1 MTEEALRV
9 NQQLWDEWTRIHET
23 SSFYDLEGFRRGG
36 IRLRPYEV
44 EEIGDVAG
52 RELLHLQCHFGID
65 TLSWARLG
73 ARVTGTDFSPAAIE
87 LATRLAG
94 ELELDARFVRSDL

>member
-36 IRLRPYEV
+36 IRLRPYELEV
-44 EEIGDVAG
+44 I
-52 RELLHLQCHFGID
+52 
-65 TLSWARLG
+65 
-73 ARVTGTDFSPAAIE
+73 
-87 LATRLAG
+87 AT
-94 ELELDARFVRSDL
+94 